1 MDYFIIEKYIKYIEK
16 KYEKLNKFKKDI
28 LKLNKINEN
37 KKISN
42 EEFKNKLKNYNQVKY
57 IENVID
63 KYDEDKI
70 NEIYDDLKNNNLIT
84 NEEFKIHW
92 YLLIIIEDMIVE
104 KEEINKESLIKK
116 LNEEEIY
123 QDESK
128 ILIDYINENY

>member
-70 NEIYDDLKNNNLIT
+70 NRRYDC
-84 NEEFKIHW
+84 
-92 YLLIIIEDMIVE
+92 
-104 KEEINKESLIKK
+104 
-116 LNEEEIY
+116 
-123 QDESK
+123 
-128 ILIDYINENY
+128 